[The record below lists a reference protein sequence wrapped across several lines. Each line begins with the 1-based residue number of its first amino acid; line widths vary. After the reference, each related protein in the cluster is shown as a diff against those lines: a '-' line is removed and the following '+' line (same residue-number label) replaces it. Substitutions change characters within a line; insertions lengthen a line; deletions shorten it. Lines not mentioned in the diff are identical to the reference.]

1 MSENV
6 ILDFK
11 KLKLS
16 PKEISFSYSS
26 LVRHAI
32 YYIELC
38 LYRLSYKL
46 YKKYSYGRLCPFMCP
61 YDHDNIHEH
70 IFWALKSTLVPPKI
84 MSITPKRRSHSAS
97 LTFNVKKG
105 IRCNYIPNMKALAQI
120 LMNKNANFPLN
131 FNRTP
136 TETPTP
142 GRVVELSLF
151 FE

>member
-61 YDHDNIHEH
+61 YDHGNIHEH
-70 IFWALKSTLVPPKI
+70 IFWALKSTTKAFSSPYISLVLAEIHNIKL
-84 MSITPKRRSHSAS
+84 RLHS
-97 LTFNVKKG
+97 
-105 IRCNYIPNMKALAQI
+105 
-120 LMNKNANFPLN
+120 
-131 FNRTP
+131 
-136 TETPTP
+136 
-142 GRVVELSLF
+142 
-151 FE
+151 

>member
-70 IFWALKSTLVPPKI
+70 IFWALKSRVSTTQNHVYYPEKKVTL
-84 MSITPKRRSHSAS
+84 SI
-97 LTFNVKKG
+97 FNIQCEERYK
-105 IRCNYIPNMKALAQI
+105 M
-120 LMNKNANFPLN
+120 
-131 FNRTP
+131 
-136 TETPTP
+136 
-142 GRVVELSLF
+142 
-151 FE
+151 